1 MDEPRVQKEEVL
13 RLRRGDLAEGQAQF
27 LVSSRWWRQFA
38 EHVQLEADGASFS
51 ALREA
56 APAPPQIDNSDLLA
70 DGPRGRDMG
79 ILRPNV
85 VEGQDYEFLPE
96 RAWNYLHG
104 MYGGGPPL
112 QRTVVLRGTELV
124 VERYP
129 LIVTVEMLNER
140 GAREPGAAAT
150 QRISRDLSVREA
162 LASLGPSG
170 TELRL
175 WAHRRAD
182 LVLADGEAMDAS
194 TLRGWQRVGIGDEEM
209 VGELQL
215 KDGQTLLAERRNF
228 GEWEFGKAVRRAA
241 GSAHWKDPAT
251 DELEVGDRVD
261 FQDGGGQWLSASV
274 VAVGS
279 AGRDGEVQLCCPA
292 LASAED
298 AVTSSL
304 AQMSLDDQAEIEEGP
319 TTPWV
324 KLSDGRMAKWHA
336 HELAA
341 DDDKRLPFGATR
353 DLRTGDKCEV
363 QREGVWSSA
372 TVQQID
378 WVEMTVEVKTGQGS
392 VSTVAI
398 DGEDLAKPG
407 SMIAAQP
414 APSPSRAGGGAGGG
428 DRYALGPLPEV
439 EELKGICGLS
449 NLGNTCFMN
458 SALQALSNTP
468 SWRDF
473 FISGQYEEDIN
484 VDNPLGYKGRL
495 ASEFGKLMKE
505 IWCKSQSSVS
515 PSTLKRAISDANAMF
530 AGYQQHDS
538 HELLSFLLDAIH
550 EDLNRVKQKPAT
562 EAPEHDGM
570 DKTDD
575 EVAALAWDIHLK
587 RNQSVVVDHF
597 QGQLRSEAKCL
608 ECERVSIKFDEV
620 MYLSVPLPQPTTK
633 SQQVT
638 VVRDVS
644 TTNRTAVQT
653 NVEVPLTGVV
663 GDMR

>member
-228 GEWEFGKAVRRAA
+228 GEWEFEKAVRRAA

-279 AGRDGEVQLCCPA
+279 AGRDGA
-292 LASAED
+292 D
-298 AVTSSL
+298 AV
-304 AQMSLDDQAEIEEGP
+304 
-319 TTPWV
+319 
-324 KLSDGRMAKWHA
+324 
-336 HELAA
+336 
-341 DDDKRLPFGATR
+341 
-353 DLRTGDKCEV
+353 
-363 QREGVWSSA
+363 
-372 TVQQID
+372 
-378 WVEMTVEVKTGQGS
+378 
-392 VSTVAI
+392 
-398 DGEDLAKPG
+398 
-407 SMIAAQP
+407 
-414 APSPSRAGGGAGGG
+414 
-428 DRYALGPLPEV
+428 
-439 EELKGICGLS
+439 
-449 NLGNTCFMN
+449 
-458 SALQALSNTP
+458 
-468 SWRDF
+468 
-473 FISGQYEEDIN
+473 
-484 VDNPLGYKGRL
+484 
-495 ASEFGKLMKE
+495 
-505 IWCKSQSSVS
+505 WC
-515 PSTLKRAISDANAMF
+515 D
-530 AGYQQHDS
+530 
-538 HELLSFLLDAIH
+538 
-550 EDLNRVKQKPAT
+550 
-562 EAPEHDGM
+562 
-570 DKTDD
+570 
-575 EVAALAWDIHLK
+575 
-587 RNQSVVVDHF
+587 
-597 QGQLRSEAKCL
+597 C
-608 ECERVSIKFDEV
+608 
-620 MYLSVPLPQPTTK
+620 
-633 SQQVT
+633 
-638 VVRDVS
+638 
-644 TTNRTAVQT
+644 
-653 NVEVPLTGVV
+653 
-663 GDMR
+663 